1 MRKVFSAVLGLA
13 LLTSAV
19 FAQTTTKAEEDFTFS
34 SDVRVGTQVLKPGDY
49 HFICRDNVVTIN
61 LVTKRTGGDSYSTKV
76 AQVTV
81 TTKALS
87 AKSQNSQLVMPNG
100 KDGMPQILSFFIQGS
115 NVEYVVSQQ

>member
-1 MRKVFSAVLGLA
+1 MRKVFSAVLGLV

-19 FAQTTTKAEEDFTFS
+19 FAQTKKAEEDFTFS

-76 AQVTV
+76 AELTV
-81 TTKALS
+81 QTKTLP

-100 KDGMPQILSFFIQGS
+100 KDGVPQILSFFIQGS

>member
-1 MRKVFSAVLGLA
+1 MRKVFSAVLGLV

-19 FAQTTTKAEEDFTFS
+19 FAQTKNAEEDFTFS

-76 AQVTV
+76 AELTV
-81 TTKALS
+81 QTKTLP

-100 KDGMPQILSFFIQGS
+100 KDGVPQILSFFIQGS